1 MNTQSQFTQLSYNN
15 VHLNLNFEAVGEP
28 VVVNQ
33 GKTITVLYLTRDAD
47 PYYPFCPYS
56 PTFFDGYGEIFTL
69 HPNETGQEHQDCLY
83 HQQND
88 VDAVLLDCDQYSYSC
103 KTWSCSKTWSMS
115 MSISNPVINGR
126 FDVDPAPGVWI
137 PDESVLK
144 QIDEKVRAGTPRRE
158 AVLTF
163 AQLALGIYNSWS
175 NGECYGVV
183 QDVFEVDSCGHYRL
197 NDDTSESSFGFY
209 GYCAATEELNSLIPT
224 DEVVA

>member
-1 MNTQSQFTQLSYNN
+1 MNTQFSHNTFKFDLR
-15 VHLNLNFEAVGEP
+15 FEPVGEP

-33 GKTITVLYLTRDAD
+33 GKTVTVLYLARDTD
-47 PYYPFCPYS
+47 PQYPFCPYS
-56 PTFFDGYGEIFTL
+56 PSFFDGYGEIFTL
-69 HPNETGQEHQDCLY
+69 HPNETEHEHQDCLR

-103 KTWSCSKTWSMS
+103 KTWSSSKTWSMS
-115 MSISNPVINGR
+115 IANFGINDR
-126 FDVDPAPGVWI
+126 FDAEPAPGVWI

-144 QIDEKVRAGTPRRE
+144 QIDLKVLAGIPRRE

-163 AQLALGIYNSWS
+163 AQLALGLYNSWS
-175 NGECYGVV
+175 NGECYGVI
-183 QDVFEVDSCGHYRL
+183 QDVFELDSCGNYRL